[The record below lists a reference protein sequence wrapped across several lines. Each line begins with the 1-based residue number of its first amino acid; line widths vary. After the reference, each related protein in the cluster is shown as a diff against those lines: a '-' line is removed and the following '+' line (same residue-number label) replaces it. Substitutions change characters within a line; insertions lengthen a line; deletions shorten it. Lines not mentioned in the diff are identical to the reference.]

1 MILTTRKI
9 AITQKDDASNSG
21 DDTTVVLSAINEGA
35 DGSAV
40 FGFTNEH
47 TDISVEGMQTY
58 THRADPQLD
67 LRVLKPTGDA
77 YTGQTELAQIKEW
90 VSNQEDVFVS
100 VLGLNGVVFFGDYGN
115 DEGSGKMVANEQLSD
130 ADIFAA
136 MITSGTA
143 FGFDPDTAL
152 HQNGVWV
159 GKNLLGGYEFKDP
172 SSSGIA
178 AGWSKTGGTTSFA
191 SGEQTFSTTGSS
203 DVFIY
208 RDVFFPFDGEQV
220 TASVNV
226 TAATVT
232 GSASLDIAA
241 YDASDTII
249 GSASTQSITSTGSKS
264 VSKTLPASTQYVR
277 VRLKVNDADIDFKE
291 PMLALGTNTTYTK
304 F

>member
-9 AITQKDDASNSG
+9 SITQKDDASNSSN
-21 DDTTVVLSAINEGA
+21 DTTVTLSAINEGA

-47 TDISVEGMQTY
+47 TDLSIEGMQM
-58 THRADPQLD
+58 D
-67 LRVLKPTGDA
+67 LRILKPTGDA

-90 VSNQEDVFVS
+90 VSNQENVFMT

-115 DEGSGKMVANEQLSD
+115 DKGAIKMVANEQLSD
-130 ADIFAA
+130 ADIFAVMA
-136 MITSGTA
+136 TNGTG

-172 SSSGIA
+172 ASTGIA
-178 AGWSKTGGTTSFA
+178 AGWSKTGGTTTFT
-191 SGEQTFSTTGSS
+191 SGAQEFKTAGTS
-203 DVFIY
+203 DVYFQ
-208 RDVFFPFDGEQV
+208 RDVFFPFEGEQI
-220 TASVNV
+220 TASVNITQQTV
-226 TAATVT
+226 AAT
-232 GSASLDIAA
+232 GSASLDIVA

-249 GSASTQSITSTGSKS
+249 GSASTVAISSTGTKS

-277 VRLKVNDADIDFKE
+277 VRLKVNDADIDFNK